1 MRLLVLLLLSA
12 PLCFGEPKNPAPP
25 PVLLDPAEGER
36 QARAL
41 VATLLAQKPTQNA
54 TNTSVVRIRGTDRKW
69 REIPT
74 TCSIVATPTNF
85 LSIYEVPPSTDR
97 PGGMT
102 LTIIHSDD
110 RTNQYLLSEP
120 ADAPPKK
127 LTQEQLMTPFAG
139 SDFWVADLG
148 LEFLHWPQQRVLK
161 KEMRSTQFCD
171 VLESINPH
179 PVPGGY
185 VRVLSW
191 IGINHPDETVVVH
204 ADAFD
209 DHSKR
214 LKQFAPKN
222 LEKINGAY
230 QLESMEMR
238 NDQTGSRTIIEFN
251 LGDK

>member
-1 MRLLVLLLLSA
+1 MRFLSVLLLSA
-12 PLCFGEPKNPAPP
+12 PLCFGEPKNPAPLP
-25 PVLLDPAEGER
+25 APLDPAEGER
-36 QARAL
+36 VARAL
-41 VATLLAQKPTQNA
+41 VANLLAQKPTQNA
-54 TNTSVVRIRGTDRKW
+54 TNTSVVRIRGADRKW
-69 REIPT
+69 REIPI
-74 TCSIVATPTNF
+74 TCALVATPTNY
-85 LSIYEVPPSTDR
+85 LSIYEVPPSGDR
-97 PGGMT
+97 LGGT
-102 LTIIHSDD
+102 KLTIIHSD
-110 RTNQYLLSEP
+110 TGANQYFVGEP
-120 ADAPPKK
+120 STASPKK
-127 LTQEQLMTPFAG
+127 LAEEQLMTPFAG
-139 SDFWVADLG
+139 SDFWLADLG
-148 LEFLHWPQQRVLK
+148 LEFLHWPKQRVLR

-191 IGINHPDETVVVH
+191 IGANHPDETIVVH

-209 DHSKR
+209 EHAKR